1 MTTVLLI
8 LARYAAVAP
17 DVPVD
22 SVLLSEKTVKVVTG
36 TEIEIEI
43 GIGIETV
50 TVVVIA
56 TVSETVVVGTEVFP
70 ILLPS
75 V

>member
-1 MTTVLLI
+1 MTTVLPI

-36 TEIEIEI
+36 TEIGI

-50 TVVVIA
+50 TVIA
-56 TVSETVVVGTEVFP
+56 TVSETVVVGTGVFP

>member
-36 TEIEIEI
+36 TEIGI
-43 GIGIETV
+43 GIGIEIV